1 MIRFQ
6 EDFLHMVW
14 KYQYFDK
21 RGLDTSDGLPLLVQK
36 IGFHNQHEGP
46 DFKESEVR
54 IGGIMYYGHVEI
66 HLRSSDWKS
75 HQHHK
80 DPAYNSV
87 ILHVVWDHDEVA
99 TRADGIPIPTLSLR
113 GKIPLDVIKNYEK
126 LWYSSRKLLCTDS
139 LSEVPGILKFSMLEK
154 ALVERLHTK
163 SQRVT
168 QLLEEN
174 EQDWEETAYQWLF
187 HSFGFKTNARP
198 MLRLAKSLPY
208 ALVKKNAGDL
218 LQVEALVFGQGDMI
232 KPRLPL
238 QEDYEK
244 QLASEYAYLKQ
255 KYRLKS
261 VVFGSEWKFMKVR
274 PSNFPSFRLSQL
286 AALLSKR
293 PNLFSTV
300 LYQLEDP
307 AFFREAFSLE
317 VSDYWRQ
324 HYDFGKPMKTKTTG
338 KLSESVLNLLAI
350 NFVVPLWYAY
360 GVYAGLDQWQEK
372 CFNFLQRL
380 PAEKNSRIGLFS
392 EVGWPAF
399 QAFDSQG
406 MLGLYTD
413 YCSKR
418 RCLSCKIGQNL
429 LRGNLR

>member
-21 RGLDTSDGLPLLVQK
+21 KGLETSDGLPLIVQK

-46 DFKESEVR
+46 DFNESEIR
-54 IGGIMYYGHVEI
+54 IAGITHYGHVEI
-66 HLRSSDWKS
+66 HLRSSDWKA

-87 ILHVVWDHDEVA
+87 VLHVVWEHDEVA
-99 TRADGIPIPTLSLR
+99 VRADGTPIPTLSLL
-113 GKIPLDVIKNYEK
+113 GKIPLDVIKNYER
-126 LWYSSRKLLCTDS
+126 LLYSPRKLLCTDS
-139 LSEVPGILKFSMLEK
+139 LSHLPGILKFSMLEK
-154 ALVERLHTK
+154 ALVERLHSK
-163 SQRVT
+163 SRMVT
-168 QLLEEN
+168 QLLEAN
-174 EQDWEETAYQWLF
+174 DQDWEETAYQWLF
-187 HSFGFKTNARP
+187 YSFGFKTNASP

-208 ALVKKNAGDL
+208 ALLKKNAGEL
-218 LQVEALVFGQGDMI
+218 CQVEALIFGQAAMLQ
-232 KPRLPL
+232 PVLPF
-238 QEDYEK
+238 QTGYEK
-244 QLASEYAYLKQ
+244 TLSEEYAYLKQ
-255 KYRLKS
+255 KYRLKR

-286 AALLSKR
+286 AALLNTS

-307 AFFREAFSLE
+307 ASFRSAFSLR
-317 VSDYWRQ
+317 VSDYWQR

-338 KLSESVLNLLAI
+338 RLSDSLLNLLAI

-360 GVYAGLDQWQEK
+360 GHYAGLDQWQEK
-372 CFNFLQRL
+372 CFNFLQEI
-380 PAEKNSRIGLFS
+380 PAEKNSLISIFS
-392 EVGWPAF
+392 DAGWPAL

-406 MLGLYTD
+406 MLGLYGD